1 VNEAAADKLWTTGG
15 FWSRVGS
22 EVNSLITAATMGEA
36 IWESSAA

>member
-22 EVNSLITAATMGEA
+22 EANSLITAATMGEA
-36 IWESSAA
+36 IWESRAA